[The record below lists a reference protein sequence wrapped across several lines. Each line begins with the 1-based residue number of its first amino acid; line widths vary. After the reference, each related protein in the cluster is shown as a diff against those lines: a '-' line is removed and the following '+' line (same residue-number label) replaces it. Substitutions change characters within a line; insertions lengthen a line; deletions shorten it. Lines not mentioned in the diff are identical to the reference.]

1 MNKVTVDIWQ
11 GEPEVNIKIF
21 FFVLIN
27 ILKALS
33 WLSIWGHKHDF
44 ILHIIVCLKF
54 NHDPIIATVLQKK
67 VYYNEINLK
76 VFFQQVRNCNKQI
89 SSICRIVSSIVL

>member
-1 MNKVTVDIWQ
+1 MIKVTVDIWQ
-11 GEPEVNIKIF
+11 GEPVVNIKII
-21 FFVLIN
+21 FVVEN

-67 VYYNEINLK
+67 VYYIEINLK

>member
-1 MNKVTVDIWQ
+1 MIKVTVDIWQ
-11 GEPEVNIKIF
+11 GEPVVNIKII
-21 FFVLIN
+21 FVVAN

-67 VYYNEINLK
+67 VYYIEINLK

>member
-11 GEPEVNIKIF
+11 GEPVINIKII
-21 FFVLIN
+21 FVVAD

-33 WLSIWGHKHDF
+33 WLWIWGHKHDF
-44 ILHIIVCLKF
+44 ILQIIVCLNF

-76 VFFQQVRNCNKQI
+76 GFFSTSEK
-89 SSICRIVSSIVL
+89 L